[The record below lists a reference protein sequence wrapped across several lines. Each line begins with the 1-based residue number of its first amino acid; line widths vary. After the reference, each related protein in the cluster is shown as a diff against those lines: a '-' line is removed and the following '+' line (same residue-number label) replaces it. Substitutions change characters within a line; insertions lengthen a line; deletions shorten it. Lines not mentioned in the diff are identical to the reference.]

1 LAFAFLLTAIVGLLL
16 TVVLPLVSLARAASA
31 REAVS
36 RLERRVEALEAQ
48 LRGTHLTEPAG
59 DASAVSPASS
69 LAAAPM
75 PQAAPA
81 PPIASRPPPAPQVAT
96 QVDPQPNAT
105 RTASADTTAARL
117 ETRIGT
123 RWMLY
128 VGVAALVI
136 GVGLFIRYAFVNQW
150 MTEPIRVAF
159 GGLAGEL
166 VFFAGRRAITAGHA
180 RFGTTLVGGSVA
192 IWYLTVYAALNLYG
206 LLGPAAGFGLL
217 VVVTGLAASQAD
229 RLKSP
234 SLATVAVLGGFSTPF
249 LVGGEADSAIRL
261 FSYTALLIGAT
272 VYLAHRRD
280 WPSVTLLSFLLTGL
294 TVPIWHGRL
303 SPPGAYLTAELF
315 FTGYAALFLWVRHLM
330 RRSSH
335 PHARWVRLALWTT
348 PAWFHV
354 ASLVVLTPHRLAF
367 LVYLIAATGVG
378 VIFSVRRDGTWIRL
392 VLWTAAAVPLFGW
405 ADSRPDESWLV
416 PASLSWL
423 AMAGIHLAAQVEL
436 IRRVRA
442 RLHAADILLVPATG
456 LGLFVGLHAVL
467 SPSRY
472 ALTGVAAA
480 LLAAAY
486 GALSV
491 AVRRLD
497 ARAAKHILVVAIT
510 LAVTAMAIWLD
521 GAWTPVLLTTQGAGM
536 IWVGLGERRSWLR
549 GVGAV
554 LLAAAITQL
563 LELQFDPVPAAYA
576 VILNRRA
583 LLGFFVVGGL
593 GAVAWLHARS
603 ETAEHREYGGA
614 LATAVITA
622 NVLMLVTLSTEIHA
636 FWELRASGLRFGA
649 SAEFIRQMML
659 SATWGAYAAA
669 LTAAGFKRDYAPIR
683 YLAIAVFGVTVVKV
697 FTVDFSQLD
706 SIYRILSSLAL
717 GLLLVGASYLYQR
730 HGAFAPRAE
739 RAP

>member
-1 LAFAFLLTAIVGLLL
+1 MVFAFLLTAIVGLLL
-16 TVVLPLVSLARAASA
+16 TVVLPLVSLARAAAA

-36 RLERRVEALEAQ
+36 HLERRVEALEAE
-48 LRGTHLTEPAG
+48 LRGAQLTEPAG
-59 DASAVSPASS
+59 DASAVPPASS
-69 LAAAPM
+69 LAAVPM

-81 PPIASRPPPAPQVAT
+81 PPIASHPRPAPQLA
-96 QVDPQPNAT
+96 PQSNAP
-105 RTASADTTAARL
+105 RTASVDTTATRL

-128 VGVAALVI
+128 VGVLALVI

-150 MTEPIRVAF
+150 MTEPLRVAF
-159 GGLAGEL
+159 GAVAGFL
-166 VFFAGRRAITAGHA
+166 VFVAGRRAVTAGHS
-180 RFGTTLVGGSVA
+180 RFGTTLVGGGVA

-206 LLGPAAGFGLL
+206 LMDPAAGFGLL
-217 VVVTGLAASQAD
+217 VAVTGLAAIQAD
-229 RLKSP
+229 RLRSP

-249 LVGGEADSAIRL
+249 LVGGEADSAVRL
-261 FSYTALLIGAT
+261 FSYTAVLIGAT

-303 SPPGAYLTAELF
+303 SPPGAFLTAELF
-315 FTGYAALFLWVRHLM
+315 FTGYAALFLWMRHLM
-330 RRSSH
+330 RRSSL
-335 PHARWVRLALWTT
+335 PNARWVSLALWTT
-348 PAWFHV
+348 PAWYHV
-354 ASLVVLTPHRLAF
+354 ASLAVLTPHRLAF
-367 LVYLIAATGVG
+367 LVYLIIATGVG
-378 VIFSVRRDGTWIRL
+378 VVLSVRRDGTWTRL
-392 VLWTAAAVPLFGW
+392 VLWAAAAIPLFGW

-416 PASLSWL
+416 PASVSWL
-423 AMAGIHLAAQVEL
+423 AIAGIHVAAQVEL

-442 RLHAADILLVPATG
+442 QLHAADILLVPATG

-467 SPSRY
+467 APPRY
-472 ALTGVAAA
+472 ALTGVVAA

-486 GALSV
+486 AALSV
-491 AVRRLD
+491 VMRRLD
-497 ARAAKHILVVAIT
+497 PRAARHILVVAIT
-510 LAVTAMAIWLD
+510 LAVSAVAIWLD
-521 GAWTPVLLTTQGAGM
+521 GAWTPMLLTTQGAGM
-536 IWVGLGERRSWLR
+536 VWVGLRERRSWLR

-554 LLAAAITQL
+554 LLAAAITRL

-593 GAVAWLHARS
+593 SAVAWLHARS
-603 ETAEHREYGGA
+603 DTAEHREYGGA

-636 FWELRASGLRFGA
+636 FWELRASSLRFGA

-730 HGAFAPRAE
+730 HGASASQAE
-739 RAP
+739 RTS